1 MSLLLNHDALEA
13 LSTPML
19 EQLRIALKQIL
30 CAPWLTDADRA
41 ALQDALTLICL
52 IVQRRLAHV
61 PSP

>member
-19 EQLRIALKQIL
+19 EQLLIALKQIL
-30 CAPWLTDADRA
+30 CAPWLTDADRT
-41 ALQDALTLICL
+41 ALQDALTIICL